1 MIAIDS
7 DLLAIFHIFKKDP
20 RFQITRQFFAKL
32 TDHPKAVTI
41 FNLLE
46 LCGIISTATGR
57 EDASKIFQE
66 YTFSRDVIILFPNLQ
81 AKDEDDFWATLV
93 SECFSRIQ
101 KGMRLGDAVILWT
114 LETNEKIDS
123 FITWNAKHFRDKTSI
138 RVLTP
143 SEFLE

>member
-20 RFQITRQFFAKL
+20 RFQITRQFFFKL
-32 TDHPKAVTI
+32 TDRPKAVTI

-46 LCGIISTATGR
+46 LCGMVSTATGR
-57 EDASKIFQE
+57 EDASMIFHE
-66 YTFSRDVIILFPNLQ
+66 YTSSRDVIILFPKLP

-101 KGMRLGDAVILWT
+101 RGMRLGDAVILWT

-123 FITWNAKHFRDKTSI
+123 FITWNTRHFRDKTSI
-138 RVLTP
+138 KIMSP
-143 SEFLE
+143 SEFLQ